1 MFWRELKENW
11 ESWEGVLERTKRE
24 LGVLTRCLG
33 EPAAGVRLGGVCSE
47 RPGIGRPLQQNKPTR
62 ETSWKAKKQADN
74 FNNLQ
79 PGPTTTWMCQ
89 VLNVWSF
96 RSKVGG
102 CMGGTGGSEHL
113 QGSTCQVPRAYLT
126 LSSWSQLQ
134 FVAPPNSW
142 RGLSQNMTTF
152 QNRGWVQITTFCP
165 KSQLGPQA
173 GRDFARAPPS
183 AVPGGGA
190 SCHLTRLFNPVG
202 GHQHLI
208 STQVEEIGET
218 LHPCLLQHYQVLLL
232 PAFLPSSLDTI
243 FHAVQICKTF
253 R

>member
-1 MFWRELKENW
+1 MSWRTGGRGPSGWRLQW
-11 ESWEGVLERTKRE
+11 TTGHRP
-24 LGVLTRCLG
+24 
-33 EPAAGVRLGGVCSE
+33 PAAAE
-47 RPGIGRPLQQNKPTR
+47 
-62 ETSWKAKKQADN
+62 QADKRN
-74 FNNLQ
+74 ILEGEKAGGQFQ
-79 PGPTTTWMCQ
+79 QSTTRPTTTWMCQ

-218 LHPCLLQHYQVLLL
+218 LHPCLL
-232 PAFLPSSLDTI
+232 
-243 FHAVQICKTF
+243 
-253 R
+253 